1 MNSWLT
7 QNWQTLA
14 VISLVTVF
22 FGLSFGRPNACSITA
37 VPSNETTI
45 NRKTK
50 GEESMSSIPQTGSAV
65 EHANEANFDQ
75 LVLRSDVPVL
85 VDFYADWCGPCKL
98 LGPVLEELAGEVP
111 SAKIVKVNVDHSPQL
126 AARYDISS
134 IPSLKTFDGGRVVDQ
149 HVGLANK
156 AQLKAMLGG

>member
-14 VISLVTVF
+14 VIVVVTVAT
-22 FGLSFGRPNACSITA
+22 GLSFDRPNACSIPA

-45 NRKTK
+45 NKETEGEDTMLGFTRTK
-50 GEESMSSIPQTGSAV
+50 SGV

-75 LVLRSDVPVL
+75 LVLSSDVPVL
-85 VDFYADWCGPCKL
+85 VDFYADWCCPCKL
-98 LGPVLEELAGEVP
+98 LGPVLEELAGEV
-111 SAKIVKVNVDHSPQL
+111 SNAKIVKVNVDHSPEL

-134 IPSLKTFDGGRVVDQ
+134 IPSLKAFNAGRVVDQ

-156 AQLKAMLGG
+156 AQLKAMSGG